1 MKSKACFKRVLNI
14 QQINVLRV
22 FTFIK
27 NRLVTE
33 PGHCRKTA
41 WRYILG
47 AELDSDPR
55 LLVSSADRTS
65 LLAQYQRRRGNGL
78 TRASERPVDVHR
90 FSESLMCAEVVSLKE
105 VW

>member
-22 FTFIK
+22 FTFMK

-33 PGHCRKTA
+33 PRSSETDELSSLEAAAIVEKPA
-41 WRYILG
+41 WRNILG

-55 LLVSSADRTS
+55 LLCRPDVSPGSVS
-65 LLAQYQRRRGNGL
+65 ERRPGNGL
-78 TRASERPVDVHR
+78 TRASE
-90 FSESLMCAEVVSLKE
+90 
-105 VW
+105 